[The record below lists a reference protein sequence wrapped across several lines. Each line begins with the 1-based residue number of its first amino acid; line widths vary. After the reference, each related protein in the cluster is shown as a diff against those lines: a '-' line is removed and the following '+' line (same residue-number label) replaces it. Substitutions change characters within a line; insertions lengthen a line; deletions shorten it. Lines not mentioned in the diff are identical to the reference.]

1 MSGRLPAASL
11 WGQPRSPARLQG
23 LRIPPRR
30 FGAATCAFALLL
42 AACRSSAPEPEPA
55 SATPA
60 ASAPAT
66 PSLRELLGALGYTD
80 SAPASAAVAEPV
92 AAPVAVPAPREPA
105 PSAPGA
111 TDLAA
116 PLPSTEPAL
125 QAISMLGA
133 PLHTPELDPAALVA
147 LEERLE
153 HARRAHEREPHSA
166 ERAIEHGRRLSA
178 LNRFREAVDVYS
190 AALLEHPRSFEL
202 LRHRGHRWITLRQF
216 ERARDDLELAAILVR
231 GLPPI
236 DEPNLDPDPSKSWP
250 SSVQHQIHYHLG
262 LAHYLLRDYERA
274 LPEWREAVRLA
285 EGSPDMLCGASAW
298 LYATLRRLGQA
309 EAASHVLQPIHAGLE
324 VREAGGYL
332 RLLLLYR
339 GELRPSEAVRLQAG
353 AIERATVGYGLA
365 NWYQCNGRFDEAEGL
380 YRALVALPCW
390 QAFGAIA
397 AESELVA
404 SFELPQAR

>member
-1 MSGRLPAASL
+1 MPGRLPAASL
-11 WGQPRSPARLQG
+11 PGRSRRGARLAS
-23 LRIPPRR
+23 LRVPLPPL
-30 FGAATCAFALLL
+30 GAALGALALLL
-42 AACRSSAPEPEPA
+42 ASCRASAPESRP
-55 SATPA
+55 
-60 ASAPAT
+60 ASAPAEG
-66 PSLRELLGALGYTD
+66 SASVEASAREAESSAAVTEPAALAVE
-80 SAPASAAVAEPV
+80 APASGQPAAD
-92 AAPVAVPAPREPA
+92 AARPNERGAPIPA
-105 PSAPGA
+105 
-111 TDLAA
+111 
-116 PLPSTEPAL
+116 TEPAL

-133 PLHTPELDPAALVA
+133 PLHSPEVEPAALAA

-153 HARRAHEREPHSA
+153 QARRAHEREPHSA
-166 ERAIEHGRRLSA
+166 ERAVEYGRRLSA
-178 LNRFREAVDVYS
+178 VGRYRDSIDVYS
-190 AALLEHPRSFEL
+190 AALLEHPHSFEL

-216 ERARDDLELAAILVR
+216 ERARDDLERAAILVR

-285 EGSPDMLCGASAW
+285 GDSPDMLCGASAW

-309 EAASHVLQPIHAGLE
+309 EAASAVLQSIHAGLE
-324 VREAGGYL
+324 VREGAGYL

-339 GELRPSEAVRLQAG
+339 GEVRPSEAVRREAS

-404 SFELPQAR
+404 SFEFAHAR

>member
-1 MSGRLPAASL
+1 MLGRLPAA
-11 WGQPRSPARLQG
+11 
-23 LRIPPRR
+23 
-30 FGAATCAFALLL
+30 CALVLSL
-42 AACRSSAPEPEPA
+42 AACRASAPESRPVEA
-55 SATPA
+55 A
-60 ASAPAT
+60 ASAPSAASARPAAELEAHEST
-66 PSLRELLGALGYTD
+66 PGAESSAQSLAPTASEPDPAAQ
-80 SAPASAAVAEPV
+80 SAAEAPAGRAPTDFTSGAHERSAK
-92 AAPVAVPAPREPA
+92 VPAA
-105 PSAPGA
+105 
-111 TDLAA
+111 
-116 PLPSTEPAL
+116 EPAL

-133 PLHTPELDPAALVA
+133 PLHTPDLDPAALA
-147 LEERLE
+147 ELEQRLE
-153 HARRAHEREPHSA
+153 QARRAHEREPHSA

-178 LNRFREAVDVYS
+178 VGRYRDAIDVYS
-190 AALLEHPRSFEL
+190 AALIEHPRSFAL

-250 SSVQHQIHYHLG
+250 SSLQHQIHYHLG

-285 EGSPDMLCGASAW
+285 GDSPDMLCGASAW

-309 EAASHVLQPIHAGLE
+309 ESASEVLQPIRKELE

-339 GELRPSEAVRLQAG
+339 GEVRPSEAVRLEAG

-404 SFELPQAR
+404 SFESVHAR